1 MRTPFLSTNRRVR
14 PPSVP
19 LVRDASLSDNLRGT
33 LLMVTS
39 MAAFTCNDAVI
50 KSVTQSLPLYESV
63 ALRGIAVLAM
73 MLVAAC
79 VQQGG
84 VRLRV
89 ARADRGPLVLRTL
102 ADIGSTLLYLL
113 ALRRMALADLSA
125 IMQALPLAV
134 TLAAALVFGER
145 LGWRRLSAIGI
156 GFLGVVLILRPGT
169 GAFDIWSALGL
180 GAMFLI
186 VVRDIA
192 TRSFSTATGSST
204 IAFYAALTV
213 MLTGFVLGLS
223 EDWRLPTLREGA
235 LLMLAAGF
243 LTVGYISAV
252 ATMRVGEISFVA
264 PFRYTSLLVAIVLG
278 VLVFGEWPDIWTWA
292 GSGLVVGAGLYTILR
307 EHRLRR
313 AG

>member
-19 LVRDASLSDNLRGT
+19 PVRDASLSDNLRGT

-180 GAMFLI
+180 GAMVLI